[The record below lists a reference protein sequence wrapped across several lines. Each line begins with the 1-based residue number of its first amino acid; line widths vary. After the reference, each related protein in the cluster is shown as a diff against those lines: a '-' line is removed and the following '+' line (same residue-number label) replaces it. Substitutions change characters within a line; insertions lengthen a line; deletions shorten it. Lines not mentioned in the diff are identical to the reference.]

1 MDIHTP
7 SSHLHHRL
15 FFLSPPSF
23 SQVREALNLAY
34 DSHAG
39 QARKS
44 GEPFVTHPVEVA
56 RILAELGMD
65 AESVA
70 AGLLHDTVEDTDAVS
85 FDEIEAWFGPGV
97 RRIVEGETKF
107 SKLGRLATADGGVGG
122 GGTASAPASASTSPS
137 SASCP
142 LPQQAPSSAA
152 AAADASAVDLKQLFL
167 AMTEEVRII
176 VVKLADRLHNMR
188 TLGAMPPAKRARIAD
203 ETLLVFAPLARLL
216 GLYGL
221 KEELEDLAF
230 QHSDPDAYAATRALL
245 DAAAGADADTLL
257 AGRAALEAHLRA
269 DPFLAAASS
278 RIDVAPLTKSPYWV
292 YRKASQRGVVLA
304 TPADVAALRPSALR
318 VVITP
323 SPAAASGPGG
333 GDEALCYHAMGA
345 VHAAWVPLP
354 GHVKDYISTPK
365 ANGYQALH
373 TTVLPFGVGGD
384 GKGSGSGS
392 GAGTGTGAGTRTGT
406 GTGTGAGTGTG
417 TGTGAGTGAGAGAG
431 IGATGTA
438 TGFGCSGF
446 VVTSST

>member
-1 MDIHTP
+1 
-7 SSHLHHRL
+7 
-15 FFLSPPSF
+15 
-23 SQVREALNLAY
+23 LNLAY

-44 GEPFVTHPVEVA
+44 GEPYITHPVEVA

-85 FDEIEAWFGPGV
+85 FDEIEAWFGAGV

-107 SKLGRLATADGGVGG
+107 SKLGRLAAADTGAAAAATTQAAVPGAGG
-122 GGTASAPASASTSPS
+122 GGGNGDGDGVAAAPSSSSTTAPSPS
-137 SASCP
+137 SCP
-142 LPQQAPSSAA
+142 LPQQAPSASST
-152 AAADASAVDLKQLFL
+152 AADASAVDLKQLFL

-216 GLYGL
+216 GLYGV

-230 QHSDPDAYAATRALL
+230 QHSDPGAYAATRALV
-245 DAAAGADADTLL
+245 DAAAAADADTLL

-269 DPFLAAASS
+269 DPFLATASA

-292 YRKASQRGVVLA
+292 HRKAAQRGIALA
-304 TPADVAALRPSALR
+304 SPADVAALRPSALR

-323 SPAAASGPGG
+323 APVPDAAPPPPPPARTKPCATTQWAPSTRPGSPCPG
-333 GDEALCYHAMGA
+333 
-345 VHAAWVPLP
+345 
-354 GHVKDYISTPK
+354 T
-365 ANGYQALH
+365 
-373 TTVLPFGVGGD
+373 
-384 GKGSGSGS
+384 
-392 GAGTGTGAGTRTGT
+392 
-406 GTGTGAGTGTG
+406 
-417 TGTGAGTGAGAGAG
+417 
-431 IGATGTA
+431 
-438 TGFGCSGF
+438 
-446 VVTSST
+446 